1 MSRVIAVAGKGG
13 TGKTMLSALM
23 IRILGSEQ
31 GAKILAIDADSSVSL
46 SYALGMD
53 KIETLSD
60 VRAKLIEDPFM
71 RKQVMERHIRDVIGN
86 ILKHSNG
93 FDLLVMGR
101 PEGAGCYCGIND
113 LLRYGIESL
122 SKEYDFVIV
131 DGEAGPEQINRRVLR
146 RIDTL
151 IILSDTSHRSL
162 LTAEVI
168 HKVAEQVHTEIV
180 IDQKGLIIN
189 RLKGNDNPLKD
200 NAEKLNLEI
209 FGYIPDDEEITEY
222 DLVGR
227 PISDLP
233 NGSHIYVEVKKILH
247 NIGILQ

>member
-1 MSRVIAVAGKGG
+1 MSKVIAVAGKGG

-101 PEGAGCYCGIND
+101 PEGPGCYCGIND

-146 RIDTL
+146 RINIL
-151 IILSDTSHRSL
+151 IKNYLRQKLSPLPSVENINTPY
-162 LTAEVI
+162 
-168 HKVAEQVHTEIV
+168 IV
-180 IDQKGLIIN
+180 
-189 RLKGNDNPLKD
+189 
-200 NAEKLNLEI
+200 
-209 FGYIPDDEEITEY
+209 
-222 DLVGR
+222 VGCF
-227 PISDLP
+227 
-233 NGSHIYVEVKKILH
+233 SHI
-247 NIGILQ
+247 